1 MMRPIINILAFMFCG
16 ISTLAA
22 QSPLDNLLSPARLPF
37 LKESRLIQISSHD
50 TSGGNIDFIAIG
62 AGETATIA
70 DIKGPGII
78 VGIWFTVAS
87 PDKYFLRR
95 TLVRMYWDGEESPS
109 VEVPLGDFF
118 GTGFQYRHYVTA
130 YLGMSS
136 GGYYCYFPMPFDRS
150 ARVEVVNQ
158 TGQEINS
165 FYYHIDYQR
174 LPRPLDPDL
183 AYFHATWRRE
193 PRTDRRHAYT
203 LLEAEGRGHLVGVN
217 MSMQSYNNDMQYLE
231 GDEMVY
237 VDGEPVP
244 SLAGT
249 GTEDYFNSGWYFNK
263 GEFAAPYHG
272 LILKDD
278 SLQRIAAY
286 RFHILDAIPFTSS
299 LRFTIEHGDQ
309 NAEIA
314 DYSST
319 AYWYQREPHKPF
331 PPMPPAGFRIPLRVV
346 VPNGAVEAEGLTL
359 AGTTLQAFFE
369 DMSAFGAEWSRSH
382 QLKILAG
389 KKGDAFELS
398 FRAEEEEY
406 DIALYYTRGPEYG
419 NVAVFHQNRKAAS
432 FEGYN
437 PEIIPGGKIVL
448 KGIRTELGQVRLRFT
463 ADGKDGKA
471 TGNAIGLDAFILQPR
486 RTFIPEWYLIGPF
499 PNPRDPALKRLGLD
513 MVYPPEKAIDLT
525 ASYSGV
531 GQKPVRWTLTKT
543 PPNGRMDLY
552 QFDPYE
558 MVVVYALTYVFSPI
572 DQTVPLLLGS
582 DDGIKVFLNA
592 REIHRFLAIRVAEPD
607 QDQVALPLK
616 KGWNELMLKI
626 ENNYGGYNFYA
637 RVLDPT
643 HSVTFSP
650 KRRQQPGVRP

>member
-1 MMRPIINILAFMFCG
+1 MMRTIINILAFICCG

-22 QSPLDNLLSPARLPF
+22 QGPLDNLLSPARLPF
-37 LKESRLIQISSHD
+37 LKESRLVQVSSHD
-50 TSGGNIDFIAIG
+50 TSGGNIDFIAIT
-62 AGETATIA
+62 AGGTATIA
-70 DIKGPGII
+70 DLKGPGII

-109 VEVPLGDFF
+109 VDVPLGDFF
-118 GTGFQYRHYVTA
+118 GTGFQYKHYVTP

-165 FYYHIDYQR
+165 FYYHIDYQW
-174 LPRPLDPDL
+174 LPKPLDPDL

-193 PRTDRRHAYT
+193 PRTDPHHAYT
-203 LLEAEGRGHLVGVN
+203 ILEARGRGHLVGVN

-237 VDGEPVP
+237 VDDERVP

-249 GTEDYFNSGWYFNK
+249 GTEDYFNSGWYFSK

-299 LRFTIEHGDQ
+299 LRFMIEHGDQ

-331 PPMPPAGFRIPLRVV
+331 SAMPPAGYRIPLRVV
-346 VPNGAVEAEGLTL
+346 VPNGALEAEGLPL
-359 AGTTLQAFFE
+359 AGTTLQAFSE
-369 DMSAFGAEWSRSH
+369 DMSAFGAEWSGSH

-389 KKGDAFELS
+389 KRGDAFELS
-398 FRAEEEEY
+398 FPAEEEEY
-406 DIALYYTRGPEYG
+406 DVALYHTRGPEYG
-419 NVAVFHQNRKAAS
+419 NVAVFHRNQKVAS
-432 FEGYN
+432 FEGYD
-437 PEIIPGGKIVL
+437 PETIPGGKILL
-448 KGIRTELGQVRLRFT
+448 KGIRTERGRIRLGFA

-471 TGNAIGLDAFILQPR
+471 TGSAIGLDAFILQPHR
-486 RTFIPEWYLIGPF
+486 VFIPEWYLIGPF
-499 PNPRDPALKRLGLD
+499 PNPRDTALKRLGLD
-513 MVYPPEKAIDLT
+513 TVYPPEKAIDLT
-525 ASYSGV
+525 ASYPGV
-531 GQKPVRWTLTKT
+531 DQKPVRWMLTKT
-543 PPNGRMDLY
+543 PPKGRMDLY

-592 REIHRFLAIRVAEPD
+592 QEIHRFLAIRVAEPD
-607 QDQVALPLK
+607 QDRVALRLK
-616 KGWNELMLKI
+616 KGWNALLLKI

-643 HSVTFSP
+643 HRLAFSS
-650 KRRQQPGVRP
+650 KRRQQRGGRP